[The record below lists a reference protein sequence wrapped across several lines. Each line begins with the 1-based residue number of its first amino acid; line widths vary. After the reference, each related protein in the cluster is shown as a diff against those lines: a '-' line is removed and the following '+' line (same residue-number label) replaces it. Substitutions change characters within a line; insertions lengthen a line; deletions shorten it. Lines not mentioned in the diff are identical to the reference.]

1 MPIRSIGSTGSMTS
15 KTVWLA
21 LALTGCVGS
30 APTNSTVGTG
40 TPSGTPT
47 TTTTTTP
54 TTPEDPAL
62 AVRTIDYGLA
72 LRTASLK
79 LTGGLPSLAEQ
90 RAVTDAASYG
100 AQIDAYLADARFA
113 SVIRGYFSDLFKMG
127 GTLSVTVGSQAMDV
141 SLDSA
146 PTLAASLVVRDQPLT
161 KLFTATTK
169 TCPTLDVDTGV
180 FTDGDCAG
188 SSTVGVLTDPGAMAQ
203 YYSNMAF
210 RRVRFIQE
218 TFVCTKFPAEYTSAA
233 QPKGAGSYVSPWP
246 FSSVSGG
253 VNATV
258 DFQDTSA
265 VICANCHSTMNHVAP
280 LFANFDAA
288 GRLQPT
294 VQVHTP
300 VPGSPMTALSDWLP
314 TGEQLAWRYQ
324 RPITTLGDLGAALAA
339 DPDTAECQMA
349 RAWNWAMSKTDI
361 VGDLAV
367 VPKTVIAPTTKLY
380 VNAGYRLKPALKAI
394 FTSDDFVKF

>member
-1 MPIRSIGSTGSMTS
+1 MSMHG
-15 KTVWLA
+15 KTWLV
-21 LALTGCVGS
+21 LAMTGCVGS
-30 APTNSTVGTG
+30 APTNTTPDPHAATG
-40 TPSGTPT
+40 ATPAATTPSPMIV
-47 TTTTTTP
+47 
-54 TTPEDPAL
+54 PEDPAL
-62 AVRTIDYGLA
+62 AARSIDYGLA

-90 RAVTDAASYG
+90 RAVTDAKSYA
-100 AQIDAYLADARFA
+100 AQIDLYLADPRFA
-113 SVIRGYFSDLFKMG
+113 AVIRSYFSDLFKMG
-127 GTLSVTVGSQAMDV
+127 GTLTATVGGQSMDV
-141 SLDSA
+141 SLDTA
-146 PTLAASLVVRDQPLT
+146 PTFAASLVVRDQPLT
-161 KLFTATTK
+161 RLFTATAQ
-169 TCPTLDVDTGV
+169 TCPRLDVDTGV
-180 FTDGDCAG
+180 FTDGDCGGTA
-188 SSTVGVLTDPGAMAQ
+188 VGVLTDPGAMAQ

-218 TFVCTKFPAEYTSAA
+218 TFVCTKFPAEYTAAA

-246 FSSVSGG
+246 FGSVSGG
-253 VNATV
+253 GTTPTAPI

-280 LFANFDAA
+280 LFANFDVTGLA
-288 GRLQPT
+288 QPS

-300 VPGSPMTALSDWLP
+300 VAGSPLTQLGDWLP

-324 RPITTLGDLGAALAA
+324 RPITSLSDLGAALAA
-339 DPDTAECQMA
+339 DPDTAECQVA

-367 VPKTVIAPTTKLY
+367 VPKSVIAPVTKSY